1 MNNII
6 NISERLK
13 CVASLVNKGARVAD
27 IGTDHAYLPIYL
39 VQNGI
44 SNKVYACDV
53 RKEPLRRAKLH
64 IDEYGLSDKITTKL
78 CDGLKGINKGDV
90 DTVTICGMGG
100 KLMKNILKAGIDK
113 LGDNTQ
119 LVLSAQSELKDFRK
133 YLLETGIDIKS
144 EHMLLEDGKY
154 YFIFDCVYNTQ
165 DEYYLNVTN
174 IQQNKIYENAA
185 SAGDIHN
192 NNIYNNDS
200 HKEDYDKEDNDKK
213 NNDKKKITAYAEE
226 ELRYGR
232 YLLDNKSEVLYEY
245 LNKELTSCN
254 NIRNSLI
261 NNKEQSIS
269 IKSRIHAIDED
280 IAVINKAL
288 GRWKE

>member
-13 CVASLVNKGARVAD
+13 CVAGLVNKGARVAD

-64 IDEYGLSDKITTKL
+64 IDEYGLSDKITTQL
-78 CDGLKGINKGDV
+78 CDGFKGINKGDV

-119 LVLSAQSELKDFRK
+119 LVLSAQSELRDFRK

-154 YFIFDCVYNTQ
+154 YFIFDRVYNTQ

-174 IQQNKIYENAA
+174 IQQNNIYEHAA
-185 SAGDIHN
+185 VAGDIHN
-192 NNIYNNDS
+192 NNIHNNDS
-200 HKEDYDKEDNDKK
+200 HKEDYDKED
-213 NNDKKKITAYAEE
+213 NDKKKITAYAEE

>member
-1 MNNII
+1 MNNNI

-119 LVLSAQSELKDFRK
+119 LVLSAQSELRDFRK

-174 IQQNKIYENAA
+174 IQQNNIYENAA
-185 SAGDIHN
+185 AAGDIHN
-192 NNIYNNDS
+192 NNIHNNDS
-200 HKEDYDKEDNDKK
+200 HKEDYDKEY
-213 NNDKKKITAYAEE
+213 NDKKKITAYAEE

-269 IKSRIHAIDED
+269 IKSRIHAIDDD
-280 IAVINKAL
+280 IDVINKAL

>member
-13 CVASLVNKGARVAD
+13 CVAGLVNKGARVAD

-64 IDEYGLSDKITTKL
+64 IDEYGLSDKITTQL

-119 LVLSAQSELKDFRK
+119 IVLSAQSELRDFRK
-133 YLLETGIDIKS
+133 YLLEAGIYIKS

-174 IQQNKIYENAA
+174 IQQNNIYEHAA
-185 SAGDIHN
+185 VAGDIHN
-192 NNIYNNDS
+192 NNIHNNDS
-200 HKEDYDKEDNDKK
+200 HKEDYDKED
-213 NNDKKKITAYAEE
+213 NDKKKITAYAEE

>member
-13 CVASLVNKGARVAD
+13 CVAGLVNKGARVAD

-39 VQNGI
+39 VQNEI

-64 IDEYGLSDKITTKL
+64 IDEYGLSDKITTQL

-119 LVLSAQSELKDFRK
+119 LVLSAQSELRDFRK

-174 IQQNKIYENAA
+174 IQQNNIYEHAAAA
-185 SAGDIHN
+185 SDIHN
-192 NNIYNNDS
+192 NNIHSNDS
-200 HKEDYDKEDNDKK
+200 HKEDYDKED
-213 NNDKKKITAYAEE
+213 NDKKKITAYAEE

>member
-13 CVASLVNKGARVAD
+13 CVAGLVNKGARVAD

-64 IDEYGLSDKITTKL
+64 IDEYGLSDKITTQL

-119 LVLSAQSELKDFRK
+119 LVLSAQSELRDFRK

-165 DEYYLNVTN
+165 DEYHLNVTN
-174 IQQNKIYENAA
+174 IQQNNIYENAA
-185 SAGDIHN
+185 AAGDIHN
-192 NNIYNNDS
+192 NNIHSNDS

-213 NNDKKKITAYAEE
+213 KMTAYAEE

>member
-13 CVASLVNKGARVAD
+13 CVAGLVNKGARVAD

-64 IDEYGLSDKITTKL
+64 IDEYGLSDKITTQL

-100 KLMKNILKAGIDK
+100 KLMENILKAGIDK

-119 LVLSAQSELKDFRK
+119 LVLSAQSELRDFRK

-174 IQQNKIYENAA
+174 IQQNNIYEHAAAA
-185 SAGDIHN
+185 SDIHN
-192 NNIYNNDS
+192 NNIHSNDS
-200 HKEDYDKEDNDKK
+200 HKEDNDKK
-213 NNDKKKITAYAEE
+213 DNDKKKITAYAEE

>member
-174 IQQNKIYENAA
+174 IQQNNIYENADA
-185 SAGDIHN
+185 AGDIHN
-192 NNIYNNDS
+192 NNIHNNDS
-200 HKEDYDKEDNDKK
+200 HKEDNDKEY
-213 NNDKKKITAYAEE
+213 NDKKKVTAYAEE

-232 YLLDNKSEVLYEY
+232 CLLDNKSEVLYEY

-269 IKSRIHAIDED
+269 IKSRIHAIDDD
-280 IAVINKAL
+280 IDVINKAL

>member
-13 CVASLVNKGARVAD
+13 CVAGLVNKGARVAD

-39 VQNGI
+39 VQNEI

-64 IDEYGLSDKITTKL
+64 IDEYGLSDKITTQL

-119 LVLSAQSELKDFRK
+119 LVLSAQSELRDFRK

-174 IQQNKIYENAA
+174 IQQNNIYENAA
-185 SAGDIHN
+185 AASDIH
-192 NNIYNNDS
+192 NNDS
-200 HKEDYDKEDNDKK
+200 HKEDYDKED
-213 NNDKKKITAYAEE
+213 NDKKKITAYAEE

>member
-13 CVASLVNKGARVAD
+13 CVAGLVNKGARVAD

-64 IDEYGLSDKITTKL
+64 IDEYGLSDKITTQL

-119 LVLSAQSELKDFRK
+119 LVLSAQSELRDFRK
-133 YLLETGIDIKS
+133 YLLEAGIYIKS

-174 IQQNKIYENAA
+174 IQQNNIYEHAA
-185 SAGDIHN
+185 AVGDIHN
-192 NNIYNNDS
+192 NNIHNNDS
-200 HKEDYDKEDNDKK
+200 HKEDYDKED
-213 NNDKKKITAYAEE
+213 NDKKKITAYAEE

>member
-13 CVASLVNKGARVAD
+13 CVAGLVNKGARVAD

-64 IDEYGLSDKITTKL
+64 IDEYGLSDKITTQL

-119 LVLSAQSELKDFRK
+119 LVLSAQSELRDFRK

-174 IQQNKIYENAA
+174 IQQNNIYEHAA
-185 SAGDIHN
+185 VAGDIHN
-192 NNIYNNDS
+192 NNIHNNDS
-200 HKEDYDKEDNDKK
+200 HMEDYDKEDNDKK
-213 NNDKKKITAYAEE
+213 KITACAEE

>member
-119 LVLSAQSELKDFRK
+119 LVLSAQSELRDFRK

-174 IQQNKIYENAA
+174 IQQNNIYENADA
-185 SAGDIHN
+185 AGDIHN
-192 NNIYNNDS
+192 NNIHSNDS

-213 NNDKKKITAYAEE
+213 KMTAYAEE

-280 IAVINKAL
+280 IDVINKAL

>member
-119 LVLSAQSELKDFRK
+119 LVLSAQSELRDFRK

-174 IQQNKIYENAA
+174 IQQNNIYENADA
-185 SAGDIHN
+185 AGDIHN
-192 NNIYNNDS
+192 NNIHNNDS
-200 HKEDYDKEDNDKK
+200 HKEDYDKEY
-213 NNDKKKITAYAEE
+213 NDKKKITAYAEE

-280 IAVINKAL
+280 IDVINKAL

>member
-6 NISERLK
+6 SISERLK

-119 LVLSAQSELKDFRK
+119 LVLSAQSELRDFRK
-133 YLLETGIDIKS
+133 YLLETGIYIKS

-174 IQQNKIYENAA
+174 IQQNNIYENADA
-185 SAGDIHN
+185 AGDIHN
-192 NNIYNNDS
+192 NNIHNNDS

-213 NNDKKKITAYAEE
+213 KMTAYAEE

-269 IKSRIHAIDED
+269 IKSRIHAIDDD
-280 IAVINKAL
+280 IDVINKAL

>member
-64 IDEYGLSDKITTKL
+64 IDEYGLSDKITTQL

-165 DEYYLNVTN
+165 DEYHLNVTN
-174 IQQNKIYENAA
+174 IQQNNIYEHAA
-185 SAGDIHN
+185 AAGDIHN
-192 NNIYNNDS
+192 NNIHNNDS
-200 HKEDYDKEDNDKK
+200 HREDYDKED
-213 NNDKKKITAYAEE
+213 NDKKKITAYAEE

>member
-64 IDEYGLSDKITTKL
+64 IDEYGLSDKITTQL

-119 LVLSAQSELKDFRK
+119 LVLSAQSELRDFRK

-174 IQQNKIYENAA
+174 IQQNNIYEHAA
-185 SAGDIHN
+185 VTGDIHN
-192 NNIYNNDS
+192 NNIHNNDS
-200 HKEDYDKEDNDKK
+200 HKEDYDKED
-213 NNDKKKITAYAEE
+213 NDKKKITAYAEE

-269 IKSRIHAIDED
+269 IKSRIHAIDDD
-280 IAVINKAL
+280 IDVINKAL

>member
-13 CVASLVNKGARVAD
+13 CVAGLVNKGARVAD

-64 IDEYGLSDKITTKL
+64 VDEYGLSDKITTQL

-119 LVLSAQSELKDFRK
+119 LVLSAQSELRDFRK

-174 IQQNKIYENAA
+174 IQQNNIYEHAAAA
-185 SAGDIHN
+185 SDIHN
-192 NNIYNNDS
+192 NNIHNNDS
-200 HKEDYDKEDNDKK
+200 HKEDYDKED
-213 NNDKKKITAYAEE
+213 NDKKKITAYAEE

-280 IAVINKAL
+280 IDVINKAL

>member
-64 IDEYGLSDKITTKL
+64 IDEYGLSDKITTQL

-165 DEYYLNVTN
+165 DEYHLNVTD
-174 IQQNKIYENAA
+174 IQQNNIYENADA
-185 SAGDIHN
+185 AGDIHN
-192 NNIYNNDS
+192 NNIHSNDS
-200 HKEDYDKEDNDKK
+200 HKEDYDKED
-213 NNDKKKITAYAEE
+213 NDKKKITAYAEE

-280 IAVINKAL
+280 IDVINKAL

>member
-13 CVASLVNKGARVAD
+13 CVAGLVNKGARVAD

-64 IDEYGLSDKITTKL
+64 IDEYGLSDKITTQL

-119 LVLSAQSELKDFRK
+119 LVLSAQSELRDFRK
-133 YLLETGIDIKS
+133 YLLEAGIYIKS

-174 IQQNKIYENAA
+174 IQQNNIYEHAA
-185 SAGDIHN
+185 VAGDIHN
-192 NNIYNNDS
+192 NNIHNNDS

-213 NNDKKKITAYAEE
+213 KITAYAED

>member
-64 IDEYGLSDKITTKL
+64 IDEYGLSDKITTQL

-119 LVLSAQSELKDFRK
+119 LVLSAQSELRDFRK

-174 IQQNKIYENAA
+174 IQQNNIYENAA
-185 SAGDIHN
+185 AAGDIHN
-192 NNIYNNDS
+192 NDS
-200 HKEDYDKEDNDKK
+200 HREDYDKED
-213 NNDKKKITAYAEE
+213 NDKKKITAYAEE

>member
-39 VQNGI
+39 VQNEI

-64 IDEYGLSDKITTKL
+64 IDEYGLSDKITTQL

-119 LVLSAQSELKDFRK
+119 LVLSAQSELRDFRK
-133 YLLETGIDIKS
+133 YLLEAGIYIKS

-174 IQQNKIYENAA
+174 IQQNNIYEHAA
-185 SAGDIHN
+185 AAGDIHN
-192 NNIYNNDS
+192 NNIHNNDS
-200 HKEDYDKEDNDKK
+200 HKEDYDKED
-213 NNDKKKITAYAEE
+213 NDKKKITAYAEE

>member
-13 CVASLVNKGARVAD
+13 CVAGLVNKGARVAD

-39 VQNGI
+39 VQNEI

-64 IDEYGLSDKITTKL
+64 IDEYGLSDKITTQL

-119 LVLSAQSELKDFRK
+119 LVLSAQSELRDFRK

-174 IQQNKIYENAA
+174 IKQNNIYENAA
-185 SAGDIHN
+185 AAGDIH
-192 NNIYNNDS
+192 NNDS
-200 HKEDYDKEDNDKK
+200 HKEDYDKED
-213 NNDKKKITAYAEE
+213 NDKKKITAYAEE

>member
-13 CVASLVNKGARVAD
+13 CVAGLVNKGARVAD

-64 IDEYGLSDKITTKL
+64 IDEYGLSDKITTQL

-119 LVLSAQSELKDFRK
+119 LVLSAQSELRDFRK

-174 IQQNKIYENAA
+174 IQQNNIYEHAAAA
-185 SAGDIHN
+185 SDIHN
-192 NNIYNNDS
+192 NNIHNNDS
-200 HKEDYDKEDNDKK
+200 HKEDYDKED
-213 NNDKKKITAYAEE
+213 NDKKKITAYAEE

-288 GRWKE
+288 ARWKE

>member
-13 CVASLVNKGARVAD
+13 CVAGLVNKGARVAD

-64 IDEYGLSDKITTKL
+64 IDEYGLSDKITTQL

-119 LVLSAQSELKDFRK
+119 LVLSAQSELRDFRK

-174 IQQNKIYENAA
+174 IQQNNIYENAA
-185 SAGDIHN
+185 AAGDIHN
-192 NNIYNNDS
+192 NNIHNNDS
-200 HKEDYDKEDNDKK
+200 NKEDYDKED
-213 NNDKKKITAYAEE
+213 NDKKKITAYAEE

>member
-13 CVASLVNKGARVAD
+13 CVAGLVNKGARVAD

-39 VQNGI
+39 VQNEI

-64 IDEYGLSDKITTKL
+64 IDEYGLSDKITTQL

-119 LVLSAQSELKDFRK
+119 LVLSAQSELRDFRK

-174 IQQNKIYENAA
+174 IQQNNIYENAA
-185 SAGDIHN
+185 AAGDIHN
-192 NNIYNNDS
+192 NNIHNNDS
-200 HKEDYDKEDNDKK
+200 HKEDYDKED
-213 NNDKKKITAYAEE
+213 NDKKKITAYAEE

-254 NIRNSLI
+254 NIRNNLL

>member
-13 CVASLVNKGARVAD
+13 CVAGLVNKGARVAD

-64 IDEYGLSDKITTKL
+64 IDEYGLSDKITIQL

-119 LVLSAQSELKDFRK
+119 LVLSAQSELRDFRK
-133 YLLETGIDIKS
+133 YLIEAGIYIKS

-174 IQQNKIYENAA
+174 IQQNNIYENAA
-185 SAGDIHN
+185 AAGDIHN
-192 NNIYNNDS
+192 NDS
-200 HKEDYDKEDNDKK
+200 HREDYDKED
-213 NNDKKKITAYAEE
+213 NDKKKITAYAEE

-280 IAVINKAL
+280 IAVINMAL

>member
-13 CVASLVNKGARVAD
+13 CVAGLVNKGARVAD

-64 IDEYGLSDKITTKL
+64 IDEYGLSDKITTQL

-119 LVLSAQSELKDFRK
+119 LVLSAQSELRDFRK

-174 IQQNKIYENAA
+174 IQQNNIYEHAAAA
-185 SAGDIHN
+185 SDIHN
-192 NNIYNNDS
+192 NNIHSNDS
-200 HKEDYDKEDNDKK
+200 HKEDYDKED
-213 NNDKKKITAYAEE
+213 NDKKKITAYAEE

-269 IKSRIHAIDED
+269 IESRIHAIDED
-280 IAVINKAL
+280 IDVINKAL

>member
-64 IDEYGLSDKITTKL
+64 IDEYGLSDKITTQL

-174 IQQNKIYENAA
+174 IQQSNIYENAA
-185 SAGDIHN
+185 AAGDIHS
-192 NNIYNNDS
+192 NNIHNNDS
-200 HKEDYDKEDNDKK
+200 HKEDYDKED
-213 NNDKKKITAYAEE
+213 NDKKKITAYAEE

-269 IKSRIHAIDED
+269 IKSRIHAIDDD

>member
-13 CVASLVNKGARVAD
+13 CVAGLVNKGARVAD

-39 VQNGI
+39 VQNEI

-64 IDEYGLSDKITTKL
+64 IDEYGLSDKITTQL

-113 LGDNTQ
+113 LGNNTQ
-119 LVLSAQSELKDFRK
+119 LVLSAQSELRDFRK

-174 IQQNKIYENAA
+174 IQQNNIYEHAAAA
-185 SAGDIHN
+185 SDIHN
-192 NNIYNNDS
+192 NNIHNNDS
-200 HKEDYDKEDNDKK
+200 HREDYDKED
-213 NNDKKKITAYAEE
+213 NDKKKITAYAEE

>member
-13 CVASLVNKGARVAD
+13 CVAGLVNKGARVAD

-64 IDEYGLSDKITTKL
+64 IDEYGLSDKITTQL

-119 LVLSAQSELKDFRK
+119 LVLSAQSELRDFRK

-174 IQQNKIYENAA
+174 IQQNNIYENAA
-185 SAGDIHN
+185 AAGDIHN
-192 NNIYNNDS
+192 NDS
-200 HKEDYDKEDNDKK
+200 HREDYDKED
-213 NNDKKKITAYAEE
+213 NDKKKITAYAEE

-245 LNKELTSCN
+245 LNKELKSCN

>member
-13 CVASLVNKGARVAD
+13 CVAGLVNKGARVAD

-64 IDEYGLSDKITTKL
+64 IDEYGLSDKITTQL

-119 LVLSAQSELKDFRK
+119 LVLSAQSELRDFRK
-133 YLLETGIDIKS
+133 YLLETGIYIKS

-174 IQQNKIYENAA
+174 IQQNNIYEHAA
-185 SAGDIHN
+185 VAGDIHN
-192 NNIYNNDS
+192 NNIHNNDS
-200 HKEDYDKEDNDKK
+200 HMEDYDKED
-213 NNDKKKITAYAEE
+213 NDKKKITAYAEE

-269 IKSRIHAIDED
+269 IESRIHAIDED

>member
-119 LVLSAQSELKDFRK
+119 LVLSAQSELRDFRK
-133 YLLETGIDIKS
+133 YLLETGIYIKS

-174 IQQNKIYENAA
+174 IQQNNIYENAA
-185 SAGDIHN
+185 AASDIH
-192 NNIYNNDS
+192 NNDS
-200 HKEDYDKEDNDKK
+200 HKEDYDKED
-213 NNDKKKITAYAEE
+213 NDKKKITAYAEE

-280 IAVINKAL
+280 IDVINKAL

>member
-13 CVASLVNKGARVAD
+13 CVAGLVNKGARVAD

-64 IDEYGLSDKITTKL
+64 IDEYGLSDKITTQL
-78 CDGLKGINKGDV
+78 CDGLKGISKGDV

-113 LGDNTQ
+113 LGNNTQ
-119 LVLSAQSELKDFRK
+119 LVLSAQSELRDFRK

-174 IQQNKIYENAA
+174 IQQNNIYEHAAAA
-185 SAGDIHN
+185 SDIHN
-192 NNIYNNDS
+192 NNIHSNDS
-200 HKEDYDKEDNDKK
+200 HKEDNDKK
-213 NNDKKKITAYAEE
+213 DNDKKKITAYAEE

>member
-64 IDEYGLSDKITTKL
+64 IDEYGLSDKITTQL

-119 LVLSAQSELKDFRK
+119 LVLSAQSELRDFRK

-174 IQQNKIYENAA
+174 IQQNNIYENAA

-192 NNIYNNDS
+192 NNIHNNDS
-200 HKEDYDKEDNDKK
+200 HKEY
-213 NNDKKKITAYAEE
+213 NDKKKITAYAEE

-269 IKSRIHAIDED
+269 IKSRIHAIDDD
-280 IAVINKAL
+280 IDVINKAL

>member
-13 CVASLVNKGARVAD
+13 CVAGLVNKGARVAD

-39 VQNGI
+39 VQNEI

-64 IDEYGLSDKITTKL
+64 IDEYGLSDKITTQL

-113 LGDNTQ
+113 LGNNTQ
-119 LVLSAQSELKDFRK
+119 LVLSAQSELRDFRK

-174 IQQNKIYENAA
+174 IQQNNIYEHAA
-185 SAGDIHN
+185 AAGDIHN
-192 NNIYNNDS
+192 NNIHNNDS
-200 HKEDYDKEDNDKK
+200 HKEDYDKED
-213 NNDKKKITAYAEE
+213 NDKKKITAYAEE

-269 IKSRIHAIDED
+269 IESRIHAIDED

>member
-13 CVASLVNKGARVAD
+13 CVAGLVNKGARVAD

-44 SNKVYACDV
+44 SNKVYSCDV

-64 IDEYGLSDKITTKL
+64 IDEYGLSDKITTQL

-119 LVLSAQSELKDFRK
+119 LVLSAQSELRDFRK
-133 YLLETGIDIKS
+133 YLLEAGIYIKS

-174 IQQNKIYENAA
+174 IQQNNIYEHAA
-185 SAGDIHN
+185 VAGDIHN
-192 NNIYNNDS
+192 NNIHNNDS
-200 HKEDYDKEDNDKK
+200 HKEDYDKED
-213 NNDKKKITAYAEE
+213 NDKKKITAYAEE

>member
-133 YLLETGIDIKS
+133 YLLETCIDIKS

-174 IQQNKIYENAA
+174 IQQNNIYENAA

-192 NNIYNNDS
+192 NNIHNNDS
-200 HKEDYDKEDNDKK
+200 HKEDNDKEY
-213 NNDKKKITAYAEE
+213 NDKKKITAYAEE

>member
-13 CVASLVNKGARVAD
+13 CVAGLVNKGARVAD
-27 IGTDHAYLPIYL
+27 IGTDHAYLPIYF

-64 IDEYGLSDKITTKL
+64 IDEYGLSDKITTQL

-119 LVLSAQSELKDFRK
+119 LVLSAQSELRDFRK

-174 IQQNKIYENAA
+174 IQQNNIYEHTAAA
-185 SAGDIHN
+185 SDIHN
-192 NNIYNNDS
+192 NNIHNNDS
-200 HKEDYDKEDNDKK
+200 HKEDYDKED
-213 NNDKKKITAYAEE
+213 NDKKKITAYAEE

>member
-165 DEYYLNVTN
+165 DEYYLNVAN
-174 IQQNKIYENAA
+174 IQQNNIYENAA
-185 SAGDIHN
+185 VASDIH
-192 NNIYNNDS
+192 NNDS
-200 HKEDYDKEDNDKK
+200 HKEDYDKED
-213 NNDKKKITAYAEE
+213 NDKKKITAYAEE

-269 IKSRIHAIDED
+269 IESRIHAIDED

>member
-64 IDEYGLSDKITTKL
+64 IDEYGLSDKITTQL

-119 LVLSAQSELKDFRK
+119 LVLSAQSELRDFRK

-165 DEYYLNVTN
+165 DEYYLNETN
-174 IQQNKIYENAA
+174 IQQNNIYEHAA
-185 SAGDIHN
+185 VAGDIHN
-192 NNIYNNDS
+192 NNIHNNDS
-200 HKEDYDKEDNDKK
+200 HKEDYDKED
-213 NNDKKKITAYAEE
+213 NDKKKITAYAEE